1 MAHDVLRQRC
11 RIVVYKSSD
20 RRSAG
25 VGTKG
30 IAAAEKSASCY
41 LCVPCFMTD
50 FSRRQLLA
58 CALAAAVPATFSL
71 SAQAADGAWP
81 SRPIRLVVS
90 YPSGG
95 VSDNVARALGDKL
108 SAQLG
113 QSVVIENKAGA
124 GGAIGLDQV
133 AKSQADGYTL
143 GFSSI
148 SPLALS
154 PHLGK
159 MAFDPRKDIAPV
171 VSVMYSP
178 ILILG
183 TKANKASDFAG
194 LMAQARKDPGSV
206 RWATAGLASL
216 GHIVLEQLRHQ
227 AKVDITHVPYKGGG
241 QQLNDGLGGQ
251 YEILSTNASPTVMPH
266 IQSGS
271 FKPLAVGAPKR
282 LESLPKV
289 PTLAELGYPAANS
302 SSLFGIFAPAGTP
315 KPVLDRLNAEIN
327 KALAE
332 PDMQQ
337 RLKASDNVPT
347 GGSAAAFAQ
356 QIAAESAE
364 NAKIIRAAGV
374 TLQ

>member
-1 MAHDVLRQRC
+1 MTDSLRR
-11 RIVVYKSSD
+11 
-20 RRSAG
+20 G
-25 VGTKG
+25 LL
-30 IAAAEKSASCY
+30 AAA
-41 LCVPCFMTD
+41 V
-50 FSRRQLLA
+50 
-58 CALAAAVPATFSL
+58 LAAAVPAVPV
-71 SAQAADGAWP
+71 AAEAWP
-81 SRPIRLVVS
+81 TKPIRMVVS
-90 YPSGG
+90 YPAGG

-113 QSVVIENKAGA
+113 QTVVIENKAGA

-133 AKSQADGYTL
+133 AKSPADGYTL

-159 MAFDPRKDIAPV
+159 MAFDPHKDIAPV

-183 TKANKASDFAG
+183 TKANKAASFAA
-194 LMAQARKDPGSV
+194 LMEQSRKDPGSV

-216 GHIVLEQLRHQ
+216 GHIVLEQVRHQ

-241 QQLNDGLGGQ
+241 QQMNDGLGGQ

-266 IQSGS
+266 IKSGS
-271 FKPLAVGAPKR
+271 FTPLAVGAPKR

-302 SSLFGIFAPAGTP
+302 TSLFGIFAPAGTP
-315 KPVLDRLNAEIN
+315 KAVLDRLNAEIN

-332 PDMQQ
+332 PDIQQ

-347 GGSAAAFAQ
+347 GGTAAAFAK
-356 QIAAESAE
+356 QIAAESVE
-364 NAKIIRAAGV
+364 NAKIIKSAGI